1 MGNNEKLLQEL
12 SLLRGAIE
20 RIADALEGINVQL
33 DNFIESEE
41 YDYSTLTELLGL
53 GEDEELDVEFE
64 EGDFD
69 EDFDEEEQHD

>member
-1 MGNNEKLLQEL
+1 MENNEKLLQEL

-41 YDYSTLTELLGL
+41 YDYSALTELLGL

-64 EGDFD
+64 EDDFD

>member
-1 MGNNEKLLQEL
+1 MENNEKLLQEL

-41 YDYSTLTELLGL
+41 YDYSALTELLGL